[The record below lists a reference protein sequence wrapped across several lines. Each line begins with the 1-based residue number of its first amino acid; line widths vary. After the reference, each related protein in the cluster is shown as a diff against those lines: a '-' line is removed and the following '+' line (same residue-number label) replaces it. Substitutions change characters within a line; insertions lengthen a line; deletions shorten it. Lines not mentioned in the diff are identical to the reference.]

1 MLIHV
6 WEDGPVFQIQ
16 TAHTTYLM
24 GVILGRY
31 LGNLYYGKRM
41 EDHNVLYL
49 SRVNAEADA
58 AFFRDKAPILDRL
71 YFEYPVSGG
80 GDFRDTCLQVRDSQ
94 GRRRVEL
101 RYAGYRIFTGKP
113 ALEGMPA
120 AFAGES
126 DSETLEITL
135 RDEPLGLKILLRYS
149 VFSDSD
155 AIVRSVVAVNEGMEP
170 LYLEK
175 ILSACIDMDDESFC
189 LITLQGGS
197 CRERHIQCEK
207 LTRGKHAVAS
217 LRGETSHQAQAF
229 LALTTCETS
238 QLHGDVYAMHLIYSG
253 NFLAEAERD
262 YQDGVRMTLGI
273 HPDNFEWVLEPGA
286 KFETPEAVLVYS
298 DHGIGSMTRT
308 FHDLYRNHLI
318 RSPWLHRPRPILI
331 NNWEAT
337 YFNFD
342 DEKLLAI
349 AREAKRCGIEML
361 VMDDGWFGRR
371 NGDTCSLGD
380 WTVNPEKI
388 RCGMKMLSERIHAEG
403 LKFGVWFEP
412 EMVSPDS
419 DLYRAHPDW
428 AIQVPNRENSQSRNQ
443 FVLDLTRQE
452 IADHVYESV
461 ASILREAE
469 IDYVKWDM
477 NRCLTDL
484 GSFALDASH
493 MGELSHRYMLAVYRL
508 QERLLQEF
516 PDLLLENCS
525 GGGGRFDPGMLYYS
539 PQIWTSDNMD
549 PVERLL
555 IQEGTALLYPL
566 STMGAHVGAC
576 PNHSVGRVTPL
587 ETRAN
592 VAMAGTFGYELD
604 ITKLPEKEK
613 KQIAVLNET
622 YHKYETLIREGD
634 YFRIASYRENG
645 RYDCWQVVDR
655 EKNECLVTYV
665 QVRCETV
672 RKSTPLRLRGLN
684 PGKQYRLEE
693 TGELYSGELLMRA
706 GFLQNQLFGDYQSC
720 LIHLTA
726 VK

>member
-31 LGNLYYGKRM
+31 LGHLYYGKRM

-58 AFFRDKAPILDRL
+58 AFFRDKAPILDQL

-113 ALEGMPA
+113 TLEGMPA

-189 LITLQGGS
+189 LISLQGGS

-298 DHGIGSMTRT
+298 DHGIDSMTRT

-555 IQEGTALLYPL
+555 IQEGTALLYPM

-720 LIHLTA
+720 LIQLTA